1 MLTQLGQ
8 IRDTAP
14 KYSLLTKTKARFIL
28 HHIMYIPPLYAPP
41 PPPSLPPSPQVLT
54 GMLYKI
60 FFIDRL
66 VEQFTVHFN
75 QTYSNALATDFY
87 SMPLTEQAEYVKML
101 YKVSVRTLF
110 Q

>member
-1 MLTQLGQ
+1 
-8 IRDTAP
+8 
-14 KYSLLTKTKARFIL
+14 
-28 HHIMYIPPLYAPP
+28 
-41 PPPSLPPSPQVLT
+41 
-54 GMLYKI
+54 MLYKI